1 MVTQNIVKDTD
12 MNEYFLETVEAGI
25 LTLTAQDLA
34 SATATAESMGLTVL
48 SINECQGLTKGKTY
62 AIMFTYTNKTGA
74 VND

>member
-25 LTLTAQDLA
+25 LTLTAQDVA

-48 SINECQGLTKGKTY
+48 SINEC
-62 AIMFTYTNKTGA
+62 
-74 VND
+74 